1 MKFFTKAE
9 PIPAA
14 AVTYAGALSDKQP
27 IIFTSQARQ
36 KDLDGRRLDWVI
48 TSIKV
53 TTARDWSISRA
64 DIIITSE
71 IPDQECLTPTL
82 PDLSVFRGGNFPYL
96 TVEDEIRIFMGY
108 IRFGQLITADLLD
121 DHAFDL
127 CPSCTDQEPTQ
138 ESNPNSFVCGPTSP
152 SGENFKQDPAKPL
165 CPVFW
170 GFIDVINID
179 VDPNSGVRCSISC
192 RDRSR
197 VFADTTLIAIPSLQ
211 GRLIDTSQAGFLSS
225 NSKEGLAAGK
235 REDIL
240 IQVARGATGELFGDL
255 TMGNSS
261 VKKCWKPVIGG
272 SDDVVDNYYN
282 PPWLNQ
288 QSTSSQQSNT
298 KPPNTNTIEEE
309 GTQEG
314 VEEEST
320 QEEGEADEFGTRATR
335 GNTSTDNTSQ
345 SSNGSSS
352 SATSNKPSELGAL
365 LFNKYQLPQGAGDY
379 TLVLPPEDPALWM
392 REAQGKKHLPYTEP
406 RFHIWVQRPPL
417 SKGNSS
423 AVFKVINKSPFEI
436 IKFLADTEERPTDFF
451 CSHINGDFVFGP
463 RVLDSSGFYDPYRQ
477 YRTYFNRLYPKEFQD
492 KKIPVSDAQRII
504 SMRAVTSSLATMN
517 RFVVVD
523 SETEGSFS
531 SFLDKL
537 RVAVDVLP
545 WLLDGDET
553 SDNFKESGGR
563 NVYPPCRNQILY
575 DGNIS
580 SYGKN
585 KYNRAGGALIVAL
598 NQARNW
604 SREIM
609 SISMTLMGDPTLYPG
624 EAVRVYNS
632 ILHDFGT
639 KVNPGTQKST
649 EILRKSMEDI
659 ESLSTDTKRDVID
672 KIVLETKSDFSASK
686 PPENRYDIDEQID
699 KGTSS
704 IDFGNEGIR
713 ELTKSLYSHHVLTS
727 MNDLVLPVYKV
738 RSIQHTFRVGG
749 KNPGFTTKIECISD
763 Y

>member
-27 IIFTSQARQ
+27 IIFTSQSRQ

-48 TSIKV
+48 TSVKV
-53 TTARDWSISRA
+53 TMARDWSISRA
-64 DIIITSE
+64 DLILTSE

-82 PDLSVFRGGNFPYL
+82 PDIHQFRGGNFPFL
-96 TVEDEIRIFMGY
+96 TVEDEIRIFLGY

-127 CPSCTDQEPTQ
+127 CPSCTDIERTQ
-138 ESNPNSFVCGPTSP
+138 EENPNSFVCGPISP
-152 SGENFKQDPAKPL
+152 NGENFKQNPDKPL

-179 VDPNSGVRCSISC
+179 VDPNSGVRCTISC

-211 GRLIDTSQAGFLSS
+211 GRLIDTTQENGFFNN
-225 NSKEGLAAGK
+225 NSKDGLAAGK

-240 IQVARGATGELFGDL
+240 IQVAKGATGDLFGDL
-255 TMGNSS
+255 TIGSS
-261 VKKCWKPVIGG
+261 GVKTCWKPVIGG
-272 SDDVVDNYYN
+272 SDDMADNMYS
-282 PPWLNQ
+282 PPW
-288 QSTSSQQSNT
+288 
-298 KPPNTNTIEEE
+298 I
-309 GTQEG
+309 
-314 VEEEST
+314 
-320 QEEGEADEFGTRATR
+320 
-335 GNTSTDNTSQ
+335 NTSTTTTSQ
-345 SSNGSSS
+345 NNSTNSSKEEEEETQQDNEEETINTES
-352 SATSNKPSELGAL
+352 TNNDTPSNSQSEDNKEETKARLLTPSKLGAL
-365 LFNKYQLPQGAGDY
+365 LFNKYHLPQGAGDY
-379 TLVLPPEDPALWM
+379 QLVLPPEDPALWM

-423 AVFKVINKSPFEI
+423 AVFKVINKSPLEI

-451 CSHINGDFVFGP
+451 ASHINGDFVFGP
-463 RVLDSSGFYDPYRQ
+463 RVLDASGFQDPYRQ

-545 WLLDGDET
+545 WLLDGDSE
-553 SDNFKESGGR
+553 SQLFKETGGR

-580 SYGKN
+580 SYGDK

-609 SISMTLMGDPTLYPG
+609 SISLTLMGDPTLYPG
-624 EAVRVYNS
+624 EAIRVYNS

-639 KVNPGTQKST
+639 KVNPGTEKSSA
-649 EILRKSMEDI
+649 ILKETMEDI
-659 ESLSTDTKRDVID
+659 EALSTESKKDVIQ
-672 KIVLETKSDFSASK
+672 KIVSESKSKIAATSPEKGYKLKESEGAS
-686 PPENRYDIDEQID
+686 
-699 KGTSS
+699 SVH
-704 IDFGNEGIR
+704 FGNEGIR
-713 ELTKSLYSHHVLTS
+713 ELTQNLYSHHVLTS
-727 MNDLVLPVYKV
+727 MNNLVLPVYKV

-749 KNPGFTTKIECISD
+749 KNPGFTTKLECISD